1 MRRPLIVAPSILA
14 SDFGRLAEEVARA
27 EAAGADWLH
36 LDVMD
41 GHFVPNLTIGPDIVR
56 AVRQAT
62 RLPLDVHLMV
72 ERPDR
77 FVQPFS
83 EAGADIVSVQ
93 VESSCDVKATLA
105 AIRSAGKKAGLVFNP
120 ATPVSATE
128 PFLGAVDLVLAMT
141 VIPGFGGQKF
151 IEPVLEKVKQLAA
164 LRAARK
170 LDFDIEVDG
179 GVSEKTAGACAGAG
193 ANVMVSGVALFR
205 ARDMTAAIAAMRR
218 ACAS

>member
-1 MRRPLIVAPSILA
+1 MPRPLIIAPSILA
-14 SDFGRLAEEVARA
+14 SDFGHLADEVARA

-56 AVRQAT
+56 AVRRAT
-62 RLPLDVHLMV
+62 KRTLDVHLMV

-77 FVQPFS
+77 FVAPFI

-93 VESSCDVKATLA
+93 VESQCDVKATLA
-105 AIRSAGKKAGLVFNP
+105 AIRGAGKKAGLVFNP
-120 ATPVSATE
+120 GTPVSAVE
-128 PFLGAVDLVLAMT
+128 PFLGSVDLVLAMT
-141 VIPGFGGQKF
+141 VNPGFGGQKF
-151 IEPVLEKVKQLAA
+151 RKPVLEKVKELAS

-179 GVSEKTAGACAGAG
+179 GVSEKTAGACAAAG

-205 ARDMTAAIAAMRR
+205 APDMAAAIAAMRR
-218 ACAS
+218 ACGC